1 VADRD
6 EILAFASELLD
17 LDAYPDYGPMGL
29 QVAGAREVGRIA
41 CGVSASLEL
50 FERAEAAEAQMLLV
64 HHGLLWDRDSRV
76 IDDAMRRRLK
86 TLFDAEITLA
96 AYHLA
101 LDAHPEV
108 GNNALLARELGVEPS
123 QQFAG
128 IGFGGP
134 LTEPV
139 SVEEFAARVREKLGS
154 EPVVFAHGP
163 ERVERAAVVT
173 GGAGRHLADA
183 AREGYDLFLTGEPEE
198 PSLHTA
204 RELGIHFV
212 AAGHYATER
221 IGIQALAQRLA
232 KQFDL
237 DWKFIDLPNP
247 V

>member
-1 VADRD
+1 LADRD
-6 EILAFASELLD
+6 EILAFASDLLE

-29 QVAGAREVGRIA
+29 QVAGAREVERIA

-50 FERAEAAEAQMLLV
+50 FERTAASDAQMLLV
-64 HHGLLWDRDSRV
+64 HHGLLWDRDPRV
-76 IDDAMRRRLK
+76 IDDAARRRLK

-108 GNNALLARELGVEPS
+108 GNNALLARELGIEPS
-123 QQFAG
+123 EQFGG

-134 LTEPV
+134 LVEPV
-139 SVEEFAARVREKLGS
+139 SVNEFATQVREKLGS

-163 ERVERAAVVT
+163 DPVERVAVVT
-173 GGAGRHLADA
+173 GGAARYLADA
-183 AREGYDLFLTGEPEE
+183 AREGYDLFLTGEPAE

-221 IGIQALAQRLA
+221 IGIQALAERLA
-232 KQFDL
+232 DKFDL
-237 DWKFIDLPNP
+237 EWEFIDLPNP

>member
-6 EILAFASELLD
+6 EILTFANELLD

-29 QVAGAREVGRIA
+29 QVAGARQVERIA

-50 FERAEAAEAQMLLV
+50 FERAAAVGAQMLLV
-64 HHGLLWDRDSRV
+64 HHGVLWDRDSRV
-76 IDDAMRRRLK
+76 IDDAVRRRLK
-86 TLFDAEITLA
+86 TLFDADITLA

-101 LDAHPEV
+101 LDAHPEI
-108 GNNALLARELGVEPS
+108 GNNALLARELGIEPS
-123 QQFAG
+123 EPFAG

-134 LTEPV
+134 LAEPV
-139 SVEEFAARVREKLGS
+139 SVDQFAARVRERLGS

-163 ERVERAAVVT
+163 DPVARAAVIT
-173 GGAGRHLADA
+173 GGAARYLADA
-183 AREGYDLFLTGEPEE
+183 AREGYDLFLTGEPAE

-221 IGIQALAQRLA
+221 IGIQALAKRLA
-232 KQFDL
+232 EQFDL
-237 DWKFIDLPNP
+237 EWEFLDLPNP

>member
-1 VADRD
+1 
-6 EILAFASELLD
+6 
-17 LDAYPDYGPMGL
+17 MGL
-29 QVAGAREVGRIA
+29 QVAGARGVDRIA

-50 FERAEAAEAQMLLV
+50 FERAAGAGAQMLLV
-64 HHGLLWDRDSRV
+64 HHGLLWDRDTRV
-76 IDDAMRRRLK
+76 IDDAARRRLK
-86 TLFDAEITLA
+86 TLLDAEITLA

-123 QQFAG
+123 ERFAG

-134 LTEPV
+134 LVEPV

-163 ERVERAAVVT
+163 DSIERAAVVT
-173 GGAGRHLADA
+173 GGAARHLADA
-183 AREGYDLFLTGEPEE
+183 ARDGYDLFLTGEPAE

-232 KQFDL
+232 EQFDL
-237 DWKFIDLPNP
+237 EWEFIDLPNP

>member
-6 EILAFASELLD
+6 AILAFASELLD
-17 LDAYPDYGPMGL
+17 LDAYPDYGPMGM
-29 QVAGAREVGRIA
+29 QVAGAHGVERIA
-41 CGVSASLEL
+41 CGVSSSLEL
-50 FERAEAAEAQMLLV
+50 FERTASTGAQMLLV

-76 IDDAMRRRLK
+76 IDDALRRRLK
-86 TLFDAEITLA
+86 TLLDAEITLA

-108 GNNALLARELGVEPS
+108 GNNALLAREFGIEPS
-123 QQFAG
+123 ESFAG

-134 LTEPV
+134 LADPV
-139 SVEEFAARVREKLGS
+139 SAEEFAGRVRDRLGS
-154 EPVVFAHGP
+154 EPVVFAYGP
-163 ERVERAAVVT
+163 ERIERAAVIT
-173 GGAGRHLADA
+173 GGAARYLDEA
-183 AREGYDLFLTGEPEE
+183 AHEGYDLFLTGEPAE

-221 IGIQALAQRLA
+221 IGIQALAKTLA
-232 KQFDL
+232 EQFDL
-237 DWKFIDLPNP
+237 EWEFIDLPNP